1 MAEKPDVIL
10 QKYSNLKTQDLWT
23 RTTRT
28 VKNVT
33 NIQKKED

>member
-1 MAEKPDVIL
+1 MAGKPDVIL
-10 QKYSNLKTQDLWT
+10 QLILNLKTQDLWT

-28 VKNVT
+28 VKNAT